1 MKSSYSVDPI
11 TFEVIRNQLEHI
23 CRQMGTI
30 LRKTSYSPILY
41 DMVDFSNALLDQN
54 GDLIGQAENC
64 PAHLGA
70 MHFSTKA
77 GVEDIGIEN
86 IYEGDIII
94 LNDPFKGGTHI
105 PDVTF
110 TMPIYYEGQIIGFA
124 SSRGHWTDLGGA
136 AAGLSA
142 SSQHV
147 VEDGLVIESTK
158 IYEGGEPVTP
168 IINLIKANTR
178 VPQYIEGDINAHRGA
193 LMAGVQGVKALIDRY
208 GKEVYE
214 ESVIRLIDY
223 VEQRTRKAIREIP
236 NGQYHA
242 EDDVD
247 SDGTSEESVRI
258 EVTLTVQGSDI
269 GIDFNGTGP
278 INRGALNSPKANTY
292 SAVYF
297 ALKFFL
303 DPTCPT
309 NAGYYRPIEIVLPEG
324 TWVNATWPASTRVC
338 TTAAG
343 ETIAD
348 VIWKALAKAM
358 PDRVNASNYGSNAH
372 YIGGM
377 DRRTKQYFV
386 FGDLAPGGWGATPHN
401 DGMNASY
408 NRNGNCMDLNPEI
421 AELFFPVYCLER
433 TLMGDSGGPGK
444 YRGGLASRQTWQIV
458 GSDNAGVSQLMTR
471 TKHGPMGM
479 SGGKPGKPGRAIL
492 NLGKKSEKVI
502 AGRTPNGGWKMNF
515 FSNLRL
521 QDGEAYT
528 AECPGAGGWGNP
540 LERDPEAVLNDVLDG
555 YVSPEKA
562 RDEYGVVLTIS
573 GKKPNFTAT
582 NALRQKMMVAQKKSR
597 TKK

>member
-1 MKSSYSVDPI
+1 MQKKYSVDPI
-11 TFEVIRNQLEHI
+11 TFEVIRSQLEHT

-41 DMVDFSNALLDQN
+41 DMVDFSNALLDRN

-77 GVEDIGIEN
+77 AVIGIGMEN
-86 IYEGDIII
+86 IYEGDIIM
-94 LNDPFKGGTHI
+94 LNDPFKGGTHV

-110 TMPIYYEGQIIGFA
+110 TMPIFLQDEIIGFA

-142 SSQHV
+142 TSQHV
-147 VEDGLVIESTK
+147 VEDGLVIQSTK
-158 IYEGGEPVTP
+158 IFERGKPVTP
-168 IINLIKANTR
+168 IINFIKANTR

-193 LMAGVQGVKALIDRY
+193 LLAGVQGVQALIDRY
-208 GKEVYE
+208 GREVYE
-214 ESVIRLIDY
+214 ESVLKLMDY
-223 VEQRTRKAIREIP
+223 VEQRTRKAIAQIP
-236 NGQYHA
+236 AGQYHA
-242 EDDVD
+242 SDDVD
-247 SDGTSEESVRI
+247 SDGTSEDPVHI
-258 EVTLTVQGSDI
+258 EAALIVSGSDI
-269 GIDFNGTGP
+269 RVDFTGTGP
-278 INRGALNSPKANTY
+278 INRGPLNSPMANTY

-309 NAGYYRPIEIVLPEG
+309 NAGYYRPIEIVLPEK
-324 TWVNATWPASTRVC
+324 TWVNATWPASTRIC

-348 VIWKALAKAM
+348 VIWKALAEAM
-358 PDRVNASNYGSNAH
+358 PDRINASNYGANAH

-377 DRRTKQYFV
+377 DLKTQRYFV

-401 DGMNASY
+401 DGLNASY
-408 NRNGNCMDLNPEI
+408 NRDGNCMDLTPEI

-433 TLMGDSGGPGK
+433 ELIVDSGGPGK

-458 GSDNAGVSQLMTR
+458 GSNNAGVSQLMTR
-471 TKHGPMGM
+471 TKHGAMGM
-479 SGGKPGKPGRAIL
+479 RGGKPGRPGRAIL
-492 NLGKKSEKVI
+492 NLGKRGEKVV
-502 AGRTPNGGWKMNF
+502 AGRAPNGTWKMNF

-521 QDGEAYT
+521 QHGDAFT
-528 AECPGAGGWGNP
+528 AECPGGGGWGSP
-540 LERDPEAVLNDVLDG
+540 LERDPDAVMDDVLDG
-555 YVSPEKA
+555 YVSRQKA
-562 RDEYGVVLTIS
+562 RTEYGVILSKSGDTVDTAATLTLRREM
-573 GKKPNFTAT
+573 KK
-582 NALRQKMMVAQKKSR
+582 RKR
-597 TKK
+597 DE